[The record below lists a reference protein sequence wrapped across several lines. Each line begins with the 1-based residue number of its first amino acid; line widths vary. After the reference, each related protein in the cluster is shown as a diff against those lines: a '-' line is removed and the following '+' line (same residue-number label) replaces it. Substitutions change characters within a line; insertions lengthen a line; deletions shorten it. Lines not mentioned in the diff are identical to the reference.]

1 MCGIA
6 GYYGAPA
13 ARPQERPALLRRMI
27 GVVAHRGPDDN
38 GIHLDETVGL
48 AHARLSIID
57 LASGHQPM
65 ANDDGNVWIAFNGEI
80 FNYVELRAE
89 LAAGGRRFR
98 TDSDT
103 EVILRLY
110 EEAGTECLTR
120 LNGDFTFAL
129 WDSRR
134 KLLMLARDRMG
145 VRPLYYA
152 QRNGTLFFASEV
164 KALLEAPGVEAALD
178 PIALDQIFTFWFP
191 LRFRTPFKDV
201 RELPPAHMLV
211 ASERGVTVKP
221 YWALSYPD
229 ADDRAALDT
238 RAPGEI
244 AEELRALLTDAT
256 RIRLRADVPIGAYL
270 SGGLDS
276 SVVTALTSRIARS
289 RLRTFSVAFESD
301 EFDETPFQ
309 QEMVRALGTEHAA
322 TTCTTHDIGRLF
334 PAVVRHAERPIL
346 RTVPAPL
353 FAISRL
359 VRERGFKVVL
369 TGEGADEVFAGYDIF
384 KEAKIR
390 RFAARSPSA
399 AWRAL
404 LLRRLYPYLPSLQA
418 QPQ

>member
-110 EEAGTECLTR
+110 EEAETKCLTR

-164 KALLEAPGVEAALD
+164 KALLEAPGVEARSTLSRSTRSSRSGSRLS
-178 PIALDQIFTFWFP
+178 P
-191 LRFRTPFKDV
+191 
-201 RELPPAHMLV
+201 
-211 ASERGVTVKP
+211 ER
-221 YWALSYPD
+221 
-229 ADDRAALDT
+229 
-238 RAPGEI
+238 
-244 AEELRALLTDAT
+244 
-256 RIRLRADVPIGAYL
+256 
-270 SGGLDS
+270 
-276 SVVTALTSRIARS
+276 RS
-289 RLRTFSVAFESD
+289 RTSASF
-301 EFDETPFQ
+301 
-309 QEMVRALGTEHAA
+309 
-322 TTCTTHDIGRLF
+322 
-334 PAVVRHAERPIL
+334 RPRIC
-346 RTVPAPL
+346 
-353 FAISRL
+353 
-359 VRERGFKVVL
+359 
-369 TGEGADEVFAGYDIF
+369 
-384 KEAKIR
+384 
-390 RFAARSPSA
+390 
-399 AWRAL
+399 
-404 LLRRLYPYLPSLQA
+404 
-418 QPQ
+418 